1 MTLKVALASFAH
13 VHAGSY
19 AHLLA
24 AMPDVEVLSADPDGA
39 SAPDEGVRGAALAE
53 AFGIPYVD
61 TYDELFDW
69 GPDAVIVTSENSG
82 HRALVE
88 RAAAVGAHVLCEKP
102 LATEVADGEAMLAA
116 CEAAGTILMI
126 AYPVRFAPSYL
137 QLRAN
142 VEAGRLGDV
151 FAVLGT
157 NNGKIPY
164 AARQWFTDA
173 KLAGGGA
180 MVDHTVHCA
189 DLIDGLTGGA
199 SATRVYAAS
208 NRILHQDKGV
218 EVETGG
224 LVTINYDNGLL
235 ATIDFSWSVPDN
247 GPTWGGVSLQVTGTN
262 GSVEI
267 EPFRPHVGGTDASG
281 EVFLAIG
288 GNLDAS
294 MVDTFLDAVRTAG
307 PAKAGVAPA
316 VVPQPDG
323 AVGLRTLRIV
333 DAARRS
339 AASGQAIDL

>member
-1 MTLKVALASFAH
+1 MSLKVAIASFAH

-19 AHLLA
+19 AHLLGS
-24 AMPDVEVLSADPDGA
+24 MPDVDVLSADPDGA
-39 SAPDEGVRGAALAE
+39 AAPDPGPRGAEFAAQ
-53 AFGIPYVD
+53 FGIPYVD
-61 TYDELFDW
+61 SYDELFAW
-69 GPDAVIVTSENSG
+69 GPDAVVVTSENAG
-82 HRALVE
+82 HRELVE

-126 AYPVRFAPSYL
+126 AYPVRFAPAYA

-180 MVDHTVHCA
+180 LVDHTVHCA

-199 SATRVYAAS
+199 SATRVYAAA

-235 ATIDFSWSVPDN
+235 ATIDCSWSVPDN

-267 EPFRPHVGGTDASG
+267 EPFVSHVGGTDANG

-288 GNLDAS
+288 GNLDES
-294 MVDTFLDAVRTAG
+294 MLDTFLDAVRTSG
-307 PAKAGVAPA
+307 PAKPGQTPA

-323 AVGLRTLRIV
+323 AVGLRTLKIV

-339 AASGQAIDL
+339 AVSGQAVDL

>member
-1 MTLKVALASFAH
+1 MSLKVAIASFAH

-19 AHLLA
+19 AQLLG

-39 SAPDEGVRGAALAE
+39 SAPDAGPRGAELAKV
-53 AFGIPYVD
+53 FGIPYVD
-61 TYDELFDW
+61 TYDELFAW
-69 GPDAVIVTSENSG
+69 GPDAVVVTSENSG
-82 HRALVE
+82 HRELVE
-88 RAAAVGAHVLCEKP
+88 RAAAAGAHVLCEKP

-126 AYPVRFAPSYL
+126 AYPVRFAPEYL

-164 AARQWFTDA
+164 DARQWFTDA
-173 KLAGGGA
+173 ELAGGGA
-180 MVDHTVHCA
+180 LVDHTVHCA

-199 SATRVYAAS
+199 TATRVYAAA
-208 NRILHQDKGV
+208 NRILHQDKNV

-224 LVTINYDNGLL
+224 LVTINYDNGLM
-235 ATIDFSWSVPDN
+235 ATIDCSWSVPDN

-267 EPFRPHVGGTDASG
+267 EPFLPHIGGTDQNG
-281 EVFLAIG
+281 EVYLAIG
-288 GNLDAS
+288 GNLDEA
-294 MVDTFLDAVRTAG
+294 MLDTFLDAVRTSG
-307 PAKAGVAPA
+307 PATPGKPPA
-316 VVPQPDG
+316 VTPQPDG
-323 AVGLRTLRIV
+323 AVGLRTLKIV

-339 AASGQAIDL
+339 AVSGQAVDV